1 MIYSLEEHAIEWLDG
16 LGFDSYVTVPK
27 NRPSRF
33 VLVENLGGNVED
45 HIDHPT
51 LAIQTWADT
60 DTQAKGDSFAIR
72 DYALSL
78 NLPSGVHSMRVNS
91 GPYKFY
97 DEDSDMPRYQTLY
110 DVTCQLVD

>member
-1 MIYSLEEHAIEWLDG
+1 MTYSIEEQTIAWLDG
-16 LGFDSYVTVPK
+16 LGFSVYAQVPK
-27 NRPSRF
+27 NRPDRF
-33 VLVENLGGNVED
+33 VTVERTGGEVID
-45 HIDHPT
+45 LIDHPII
-51 LAIQTWADT
+51 AIQTWAK
-60 DTQAKGDSFAIR
+60 TQAQAESDSLAIR
-72 DYALSL
+72 LEAMLL